1 MLDDEKRQNASQSQR
16 AKLLTA
22 QLSAMTSQ
30 RDKHA
35 AVAEGLEKQIRDVV
49 EARMVADE
57 KCETMQVMR
66 AHNLQPR
73 CAVSGFM
80 YQ

>member
-1 MLDDEKRQNASQSQR
+1 VQADEVQRALDDEKRQNASQSQR

-35 AVAEGLEKQIRDVV
+35 AAAEGLQKQIRDVV
-49 EARMVADE
+49 EARMAADE
-57 KCETMQVMR
+57 KCETMQVR
-66 AHNLQPR
+66 
-73 CAVSGFM
+73 
-80 YQ
+80 